1 MEKKILILGGSS
13 SIAKEL
19 TILHNEDNVDFSY
32 HSFVSYSDNAFYLD
46 IYDIKSYQNI
56 PNKQYDIIYS
66 FLGFTPDISLIDD
79 MNTSKVTMEK
89 NFLYPTLILQFLLQ
103 NKRVTNKSKIK
114 VVTSVAGIRGRKLN
128 YVYGA
133 SKSGLQ
139 TLIEGLANK
148 HTNIKFTDIIL
159 GPVFTDAVPLHNT
172 PQILISTPV
181 QAAKEIFKAKRQKTY
196 VPFKWRIIMSIIQ
209 LIPNSIYNHLKL

>member
-89 NFLYPTLILQFLLQ
+89 NFLYP
-103 NKRVTNKSKIK
+103 KK
-114 VVTSVAGIRGRKLN
+114 
-128 YVYGA
+128 
-133 SKSGLQ
+133 
-139 TLIEGLANK
+139 
-148 HTNIKFTDIIL
+148 
-159 GPVFTDAVPLHNT
+159 
-172 PQILISTPV
+172 
-181 QAAKEIFKAKRQKTY
+181 
-196 VPFKWRIIMSIIQ
+196 
-209 LIPNSIYNHLKL
+209 